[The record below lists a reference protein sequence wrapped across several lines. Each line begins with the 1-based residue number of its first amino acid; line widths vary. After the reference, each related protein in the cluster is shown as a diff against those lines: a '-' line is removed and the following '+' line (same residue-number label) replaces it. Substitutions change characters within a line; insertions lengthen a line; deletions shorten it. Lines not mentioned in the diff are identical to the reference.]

1 MLLGV
6 GQLLAGETIAADEI
20 LAEAHLAGTTA
31 GTAGPVAIALAER
44 SLLAAAEGRGAAAE
58 WLAAQ
63 AREVLHEHDL
73 TSYPNSP
80 LTYVAGARSAVHH
93 SDWNRARNDLE
104 QARALLPV
112 HAPEWFVVQVHLEA
126 ARARLGL
133 SERDEAAAELAA
145 AEEIL
150 ERGPDLG
157 VLAGQAAALRIEL
170 ERDARPNGSR
180 SQLTRAELRLLPL
193 LTTHLTFRE
202 IGDLLK
208 ISRNT
213 VKTQAICTY
222 RKLGVTSRSEAIDRA
237 IELGLVERPDALDVA
252 AR

>member
-1 MLLGV
+1 MLHG
-6 GQLLAGETIAADEI
+6 
-20 LAEAHLAGTTA
+20 
-31 GTAGPVAIALAER
+31 
-44 SLLAAAEGRGAAAE
+44 
-58 WLAAQ
+58 
-63 AREVLHEHDL
+63 HDL
-73 TSYPNSP
+73 TDYPNSP
-80 LTYVAGARSAVHH
+80 LTYVASARSAVHH
-93 SDWNRARNDLE
+93 SDWIRARNDLE
-104 QARALLPV
+104 HARACLPAR
-112 HAPEWFVVQVHLEA
+112 APEWFAVQVHLEA

-133 SERDEAAAELAA
+133 SERGAAAAELAA
-145 AEEIL
+145 AEQIL
-150 ERGPDLG
+150 ERAPDLG
-157 VLAGQAAALRIEL
+157 VLAGQAAALRTEL
-170 ERDARPNGSR
+170 EQATLSNGSR

-202 IGDLLK
+202 IGELLG